1 MKKLISHRFRFALA
15 LAVAASTLA
24 PAAALAETVATSGYV
39 SELEVNESTADAYL
53 QYHGRVVISTSGK
66 GATSTEYRWGG
77 TSCGTKVLAD
87 DKVMLLQRAMEGG
100 MQVTPRYQ
108 DGQGG
113 AKCLVGFIISS
124 N

>member
-1 MKKLISHRFRFALA
+1 MKKNTSRVSRFALA
-15 LAVAASTLA
+15 LAVAAGTLA
-24 PAAALAETVATSGYV
+24 PSQALAESVGTAGYV

-77 TSCGTKVLAD
+77 TSCGTKVLGE
-87 DKVMLLQRAMEGG
+87 DKVSLLQRAMEGG

-108 DGQGG
+108 EGQGG
-113 AKCLVGFIISS
+113 AKCLVGFRISS